1 MKVHS
6 PEWFDQQILAAQKR
20 VSEWPEW
27 MKQVAVPSRPTTDRE
42 LLELAAKAGRCAVSA
57 SKRVRQIPIPMD
69 DKIEAWVQQAM
80 QLADARELARSNVA
94 QSFWSN
100 EAKEQLARASDD
112 LAAHLRTTPEGFV
125 LVPVEPT
132 GLRVSVSKRLG
143 RKAAEKRKR
152 GQ

>member
-1 MKVHS
+1 M
-6 PEWFDQQILAAQKR
+6 
-20 VSEWPEW
+20 
-27 MKQVAVPSRPTTDRE
+27 QVGKTVRHVP
-42 LLELAAKAGRCAVSA
+42 V
-57 SKRVRQIPIPMD
+57 PMD

-80 QLADARELARSNVA
+80 QLADVRELARSNVA

-132 GLRVSVSKRLG
+132 
-143 RKAAEKRKR
+143 
-152 GQ
+152 

>member
-1 MKVHS
+1 M
-6 PEWFDQQILAAQKR
+6 
-20 VSEWPEW
+20 
-27 MKQVAVPSRPTTDRE
+27 TDRE
-42 LLELAAKAGRCAVSA
+42 LLGLAAKAGRCAVSA
-57 SKRVRQIPIPMD
+57 SKTVRQIPMPMD

-125 LVPVEPT
+125 LVPTKLSRAMEAVLENEKGAYQT
-132 GLRVSVSKRLG
+132 GDDLYADLI
-143 RKAAEKRKR
+143 AASQES
-152 GQ
+152 GA

>member
-1 MKVHS
+1 M
-6 PEWFDQQILAAQKR
+6 
-20 VSEWPEW
+20 
-27 MKQVAVPSRPTTDRE
+27 
-42 LLELAAKAGRCAVSA
+42 SA
-57 SKRVRQIPIPMD
+57 SKTVRQIPMPMD

-125 LVPVEPT
+125 LVPTKLSPAMGAVLENEKGAYQT
-132 GLRVSVSKRLG
+132 GDDLYRDLI
-143 RKAAEKRKR
+143 AASQES
-152 GQ
+152 GT